1 MRSKRMKKGQIAEG
15 NVTTVEFPNKGIVM
29 TDEGERVIVKNTI
42 PGQRVSF
49 AVNKV
54 RKGKAEGRL
63 LETVKKSP
71 RETAD
76 TCRHF
81 GQCGGCTYQ
90 SLPYEEQL
98 KIKETQVRGM
108 IEQAIGDACAY
119 EFLPIRHSPRVLAY
133 RNKMEFSFGDE
144 YKDGPLALG
153 MHKRGS
159 FYDIVTVE
167 DCRIVDGDFRAILMA
182 TLAYFREQE
191 ISFYH
196 RLRHTGYLRHLLV
209 RKAVKTGEILV
220 DLITTTQDWRNV
232 QEQEPDERAKIE
244 AALLEKQGRCPHAGT
259 VNEEKEKQLL
269 AGWKDVLL
277 ALSLEGTLKG
287 VLHTKNDSV
296 ADVVKNEGTEVL
308 FGQDYFYEE
317 ESGIPMKGL
326 NRLLLA
332 FRDMEYRYL
341 FSGNINGDS
350 LYLETRNVMDRAA
363 RIAPFLSYDN
373 DPYLVITDEG
383 RLVYMLDAYTHTN
396 RYPYSQAYNDSG
408 LNYLRNSVKVT
419 VDAYNGEVNFY
430 IFDEKDPIAATYA
443 GIYPSLFK
451 SREEMPGDLRRH
463 VRYPEAMFEIQSLML
478 QDYHMSNPVVFYNR
492 EDRWSFADQIIGAE
506 RAAQEPYYTISR
518 LPGETEEEFVML
530 RNFTPY
536 GRDNMVAWLAGRSDG
551 DNYGKLLLYT
561 FSKGSQIPGP
571 MQVESQIDQDA
582 EISSQL
588 SLWGQSGSDLIR
600 GNMLV
605 YPVDDSLLYVE
616 PLYLSSDKNKYPQL
630 LRIFVYYGDKIVMAE
645 SLSEALWPPW

>member
-1 MRSKRMKKGQIAEG
+1 MKKGQIAEG

-71 RETAD
+71 LETAD

-108 IEQAIGDACAY
+108 MEQAIGDACAY

-191 ISFYH
+191 IFFYH

-220 DLITTTQDWRNV
+220 VLITTTQDWRNV

-244 AALLEKQGRCPHAGT
+244 AALLEKQGRCPHVGT

-287 VLHTKNDSV
+287 LLHTKNDSV

-317 ESGIPMKGL
+317 LLGLRFQISPFSFFQTNSLGAEVLYSTAREFILGDNPDMLADKTVYDLYSGTGTIAQMLAPVCKKVVGVEIIEEAVEAAKENAAL
-326 NRLLLA
+326 NHLDNCEFLAGDVLKVLDTIEERPDYIVLDPPRDGIHPKALEKIINYGVDHMIYISCKPTSLARDLEVLLA
-332 FRDMEYRYL
+332 RGYVVDKVQCVDMFPNTVHVETVVLLSQRKADDYVEVE
-341 FSGNINGDS
+341 
-350 LYLETRNVMDRAA
+350 LE
-363 RIAPFLSYDN
+363 L
-373 DPYLVITDEG
+373 DE
-383 RLVYMLDAYTHTN
+383 LD
-396 RYPYSQAYNDSG
+396 
-408 LNYLRNSVKVT
+408 VT
-419 VDAYNGEVNFY
+419 SAES
-430 IFDEKDPIAATYA
+430 KATY
-443 GIYPSLFK
+443 K
-451 SREEMPGDLRRH
+451 
-463 VRYPEAMFEIQSLML
+463 EIQEYVLKEHGL
-478 QDYHMSNPVVFYNR
+478 KVSNLYISQVKRKCGIEVGENYNLPKTEDSRQPQCPV
-492 EDRWSFADQIIGAE
+492 EKEKAI
-506 RAAQEPYYTISR
+506 
-518 LPGETEEEFVML
+518 
-530 RNFTPY
+530 
-536 GRDNMVAWLAGRSDG
+536 RDALEHFGMV
-551 DNYGKLLLYT
+551 
-561 FSKGSQIPGP
+561 
-571 MQVESQIDQDA
+571 
-582 EISSQL
+582 
-588 SLWGQSGSDLIR
+588 
-600 GNMLV
+600 
-605 YPVDDSLLYVE
+605 
-616 PLYLSSDKNKYPQL
+616 
-630 LRIFVYYGDKIVMAE
+630 
-645 SLSEALWPPW
+645 